1 LGVLLAHDIDA
12 VYFMARGLLL
22 KISKQIMRR
31 LAGGSP
37 PSIRITACYDAQVQW
52 HLLRAGCQQKTA
64 LLSRLR

>member
-1 LGVLLAHDIDA
+1 
-12 VYFMARGLLL
+12 LLL